1 MTLITV
7 VCYDFVVFNHLKSHT
22 FEKSTLS
29 PCGYFMEI
37 PARKK
42 IVCIFC
48 SALFTY
54 VLKLHDVKIIYP
66 IFAGTNVLS
75 SAKTRTPANI
85 NGNFINRPICKI
97 FALSRVVYTGFQ
109 TPFYG

>member
-29 PCGYFMEI
+29 PVRLFYGNSG
-37 PARKK
+37 AKK
-42 IVCIFC
+42 IICILC
-48 SALFTY
+48 SALFTF

-75 SAKTRTPANI
+75 SAKTRLPRILTET
-85 NGNFINRPICKI
+85 
-97 FALSRVVYTGFQ
+97 L
-109 TPFYG
+109 

>member
-7 VCYDFVVFNHLKSHT
+7 VCYDFVIFSRSKSHT
-22 FEKSTLS
+22 FEKSTVFRAVVFHKFRREKINLIFLFRPFYVRLKTLRRENYLS
-29 PCGYFMEI
+29 DICGNERTF
-37 PARKK
+37 
-42 IVCIFC
+42 V
-48 SALFTY
+48 
-54 VLKLHDVKIIYP
+54 
-66 IFAGTNVLS
+66 GTNPT
-75 SAKTRTPANI
+75 AANI